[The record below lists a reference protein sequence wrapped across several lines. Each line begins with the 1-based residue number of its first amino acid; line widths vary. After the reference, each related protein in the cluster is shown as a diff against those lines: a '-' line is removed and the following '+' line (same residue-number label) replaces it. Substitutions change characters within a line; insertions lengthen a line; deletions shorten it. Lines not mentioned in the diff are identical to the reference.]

1 MLDCNRSKAILTDIQ
16 QTLSVNRHRQLLLIT
31 GTETY
36 CVEAANA
43 LFDDSAALTLSQSPQ
58 FPNASWPQH
67 LHQILGQEWDYV
79 IYDGF
84 SGVIPNMLSAASG
97 TVKAGGF
104 LVVLLPE
111 LEHLASFLDPAVERW
126 CSAGHHIS
134 QSLFLTRLA
143 RLLTHEPCL
152 HLSELHGFTDRQT
165 THVPHHHAVSFEEQT
180 NAVSTMAL
188 AIESKKNLPIVLCAD
203 RGRGKSSAL
212 GLLAKALPQKQFV
225 LCSANRQSVS
235 NVFRHLGVS
244 DAAASQCNTFK
255 NMTFLPIDRVLA
267 ERPHCDVLLVDEAA
281 AIPVSLLLELLSH
294 YPNSVFASTLI
305 GYEGNGR
312 GYTLKF
318 LKKLKSSYPS
328 FQLLE
333 LSAPIRFAPADPLE
347 STINRLFALDCQY
360 QSHPTQI
367 SALEF
372 APLTATQLAGNEQ
385 LLQQVFALLVLA
397 HYQTSVND
405 LRQLLDTPNQ
415 QLYVLKH
422 GDYIAAACLVSIE
435 GGLSEELS
443 KQIVL
448 GQRRPRGHL
457 LAQQLS
463 AIRGETCWNT
473 SLIARIVRIAVDPN
487 CQAKGLGTALLSHVE
502 AQLAK
507 DIRFIGSS
515 FGGNA
520 ELLSFWQA
528 NHFHT
533 IKLGFKQD
541 KVSGEHAVLVLKSRE
556 RAYDQKVIAL
566 AQQFYDHLPYQLLT
580 YFKHLDSDLVL
591 SLLNAHARL
600 VPNEPQKINALAR
613 KHYSPAELQP
623 FIWQIVYSNP
633 ACLQKLTLKQRNLVV
648 KYVLQGW
655 PLSELHNT
663 QLNASKKQV
672 ELELNEIA
680 QHFFC

>member
-152 HLSELHGFTDRQT
+152 HLSEQHGFIDRQT
-165 THVPHHHAVSFEEQT
+165 TYGQHHQATSFDEQA
-180 NAVSTMAL
+180 NAVSTMVSAV
-188 AIESKKNLPIVLCAD
+188 ESKKNLPSVLCAD

-318 LKKLKSSYPS
+318 LKKLKSSHPS

-372 APLTATQLAGNEQ
+372 APLTATQLANNEH

-415 QLYVLKH
+415 HLYVLKQ

-435 GGLSEELS
+435 GGLTEELS

-487 CQAKGLGTALLSHVE
+487 CQAKGLGTALLNQVE

-541 KVSGEHAVLVLKSRE
+541 KVSGEHAVLVLKSRD
-556 RAYDQKVIAL
+556 RAYDQKVLAL
-566 AQQFYDHLPYQLLT
+566 AQQFFDNLPYQLLT

-600 VPNEPQKINALAR
+600 APTQQDKTSTLLK
-613 KHYSPAELQP
+613 KHFSTAELQP
-623 FIWQIVYSNP
+623 LIWQRVYANP
-633 ACLQKLTLKQRNLVV
+633 TCLKLLTLKQQGLVV

-655 PLSELHNT
+655 
-663 QLNASKKQV
+663 QLNELYNAQLNFSKKQV